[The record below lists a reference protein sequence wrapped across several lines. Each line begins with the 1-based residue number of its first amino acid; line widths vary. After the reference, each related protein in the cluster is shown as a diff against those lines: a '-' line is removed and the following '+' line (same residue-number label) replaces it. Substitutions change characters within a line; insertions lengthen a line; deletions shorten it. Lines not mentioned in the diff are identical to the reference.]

1 MNEMDWDAAV
11 LAAMMACLGWLVR
24 HSINGLKTDLT
35 QRLDRLEETYIKAI
49 EGLRTE
55 IGNRTEAVKTELT
68 GRLDRLEETYIKA
81 IEGLRTEIG
90 SRTEAVKT
98 EVTGRID
105 RLEETNAKAVE
116 GLRAEIGSR
125 TGEVKTDLAKRI
137 DELDAVNRA
146 EHARLAMDVKGL
158 RSQVDKLD
166 GYAGL
171 DFASRL
177 KTYLRNVPPEGDE

>member
-1 MNEMDWDAAV
+1 MDWDAAV
-11 LAAMMACLGWLVR
+11 LAAMMACLGWLIR
-24 HSINGLKTDLT
+24 NSINGLKTDLT
-35 QRLDRLEETYIKAI
+35 R
-49 EGLRTE
+49 
-55 IGNRTEAVKTELT
+55 
-68 GRLDRLEETYIKA
+68 
-81 IEGLRTEIG
+81 
-90 SRTEAVKT
+90 
-98 EVTGRID
+98 RID

-146 EHARLAMDVKGL
+146 EHATLAMDVKGL